1 VVLSMGHEVVGLG
14 YSRVKGVAARV
25 IDKGENLGNHGQ
37 VNRVSKMEQ
46 YYLSQVNQVS
56 HNSSMDRQADWVGQ
70 ATRVSPNSS
79 TDRRTYQVSWVN
91 RARWVGNTEHK
102 KGGSSRVANMESRVM
117 ENSVNTKN
125 RVVQDS
131 GGQETGRRKR
141 CCSKQNASSTV
152 VPKGYY
158 HDT

>member
-1 VVLSMGHEVVGLG
+1 
-14 YSRVKGVAARV
+14 
-25 IDKGENLGNHGQ
+25 
-37 VNRVSKMEQ
+37 MEQ

-131 GGQETGRRKR
+131 GGGARNWKKEKVLLHAKCQLHGGA
-141 CCSKQNASSTV
+141 QGV
-152 VPKGYY
+152 LP
-158 HDT
+158 